1 MKETN
6 NLPPTIDL
14 ADLVNEFVA
23 DTNAAAAAAAANR
36 PRGAI
41 TGLTKL
47 DRHFGNYL
55 SPGIHVLQGGPG
67 AGKTAMA
74 LQAASDCRC
83 PALFVSAEMGA
94 LELFRRLIARQTN
107 TFLGRLKSGEISG
120 QQAENLARQAVQKLT
135 HLRIMD
141 ATRVPAPYDIIVKN
155 ADNLR
160 KKHQS
165 DNVLVVIDSL
175 HVWARSA
182 SRVDSNPI
190 EREEYSLI
198 NDALKSVAQIA
209 SVLKCPVLTVA
220 HRNRAGN
227 KSDGGLHAAKGSG
240 GIEYEAESV
249 LDLNKNKEV
258 DNANGEAEI
267 TAKLEKNRNGAAGV
281 FVKLAFNGALQSFR
295 EL

>member
-1 MKETN
+1 MKDTK

-14 ADLVNEFVA
+14 SDLITEFVA
-23 DTNAAAAAAAANR
+23 DTNDAAAAAAANR

-41 TGLTKL
+41 TGLAKL

-94 LELFRRLIARQTN
+94 LELFRRLIARQTK

-120 QQAENLARQAVQKLT
+120 HQAQSLAVQTAKNLQ
-135 HLRIMD
+135 HMRIMD
-141 ATRVPAPYDIIVKN
+141 ATQIPAPGSIIVQN
-155 ADNLR
+155 ANNLR
-160 KKHQS
+160 EKFQS
-165 DNVLVVIDSL
+165 DNALVVIDSL
-175 HVWARSA
+175 HVWGRSA
-182 SRVDSNPI
+182 SRLENNAGDMD
-190 EREEYSLI
+190 EYSVI
-198 NDALKSVAQIA
+198 NAALKSVASIA

-240 GIEYEAESV
+240 SIEYEAESV
-249 LDLNKNKEV
+249 LDLNKETET
-258 DNANGEAEI
+258 DNASGECEVK
-267 TAKLEKNRNGAAGV
+267 AKLQKNRNGAAGV
-281 FVKLAFNGALQSFR
+281 FVKLTFSGRLQSFR
-295 EL
+295 EI

>member
-1 MKETN
+1 MKDVN
-6 NLPPTIDL
+6 NLPPTLDL
-14 ADLVNEFVA
+14 ADLVTEFVA
-23 DTNAAAAAAAANR
+23 DTDAAAEAARNNR

-55 SPGIHVLQGGPG
+55 SPGVHVLQGGPG

-74 LQAASDCRC
+74 LQAASDCQC

-94 LELFRRLIARQTN
+94 LELFRRLIARQTG

-120 QQAENLARQAVQKLT
+120 HQARNLALQTAQNLQ

-141 ATRVPAPYDIIVKN
+141 ATRVPAPYGIIVQN
-155 ADNLR
+155 ADALR
-160 KKHQS
+160 KKFQS

-182 SRVDSNPI
+182 SRLDSNPI

-227 KSDGGLHAAKGSG
+227 RSDGGLHAAKGSG

-249 LDLNKNKEV
+249 LDLNKTKEV
-258 DNANGEAEI
+258 DSANGETEI

-281 FVKLAFNGALQSFR
+281 FVKLGFNGALQSFR

>member
-1 MKETN
+1 MKDTK

-14 ADLVNEFVA
+14 SDLITEFVA
-23 DTNAAAAAAAANR
+23 DTNDAAAAAAANR

-41 TGLTKL
+41 TGLAKL

-94 LELFRRLIARQTN
+94 LELFRRLIARQTK

-120 QQAENLARQAVQKLT
+120 HQAQSLAVQTAKNLQ
-135 HLRIMD
+135 HMRITD
-141 ATRVPAPYDIIVKN
+141 ATRYPAPYDIIVKN

-182 SRVDSNPI
+182 SRLDSNPI

-209 SVLKCPVLTVA
+209 SVLKCPVLAVA

>member
-1 MKETN
+1 MNDTN
-6 NLPPTIDL
+6 NLPPTRDL
-14 ADLVNEFVA
+14 LDLINEFVA
-23 DTNAAAAAAAANR
+23 DTDAAAAAAAENR

-94 LELFRRLIARQTN
+94 LELFRRLIARQTK

-120 QQAENLARQAVQKLT
+120 QQAKNLALQTAENLK
-135 HLRIMD
+135 HMRIMD
-141 ATRVPAPYDIIVKN
+141 ATRIPAPQHIIVQN
-155 ADNLR
+155 ADGLR
-160 KKHQS
+160 KKFQS

-175 HVWARSA
+175 HVWARSS
-182 SRVDSNPI
+182 SRLDNNSI
-190 EREEYSLI
+190 EREEYSVI
-198 NDALKSVAQIA
+198 NDALKSVASIA

-258 DNANGEAEI
+258 DNASGETEI

>member
-1 MKETN
+1 MKDVN
-6 NLPPTIDL
+6 NLPPTLDL
-14 ADLVNEFVA
+14 ADLVTEFVA
-23 DTNAAAAAAAANR
+23 DTDAAAEAARNNR

-55 SPGIHVLQGGPG
+55 SPGVHVLQGGPG

-74 LQAASDCRC
+74 LQAASDCQC

-94 LELFRRLIARQTN
+94 LELFRRLIARQTG

-120 QQAENLARQAVQKLT
+120 HQARNLALQTAQNLQ

-141 ATRVPAPYDIIVKN
+141 ATRFPAPYDIIVHN
-155 ADNLR
+155 ADALR
-160 KKHQS
+160 KKFQS

-182 SRVDSNPI
+182 SRLDSNPI

-227 KSDGGLHAAKGSG
+227 RSDGGLHAAKGSG

-249 LDLNKNKEV
+249 LDLNKTKEV
-258 DNANGEAEI
+258 DSANGETEI

-281 FVKLAFNGALQSFR
+281 FVKLGFNGALQSFR